1 MKGKCTR
8 GFGLIEDPET
18 GDEINVEDEFTVSEE
33 VFERLK
39 ANYPGIEAVSQNE
52 TQTDTETSTETE
64 SPETETFRC
73 GVNGCSRDVD
83 SPEGVC
89 WQHQPKE

>member
-18 GDEINVEDEFTVSEE
+18 GEEINVEDEFTVSEE

-39 ANYPGIEAVSQNE
+39 ANYPGIEAVSSGEDSNISE
-52 TQTDTETSTETE
+52 PQT
-64 SPETETFRC
+64 
-73 GVNGCSRDVD
+73 ND
-83 SPEGVC
+83 SPEDTTEICGTEMTDGSIC
-89 WQHQPKE
+89 ERPADSCPYHD

>member
-8 GFGLIEDPET
+8 GFGIIEDPET
-18 GDEINVEDEFTVSEE
+18 GEEINVEDEFEVSED

-39 ANYPGIEAVSQNE
+39 ETYPGIEAVPQNE

-64 SPETETFRC
+64 SPEAETFRC
-73 GVNGCSRDVD
+73 GVNDCSRTVD
-83 SPEGVC
+83 SPEAVC
-89 WQHQPKE
+89 WQHK